1 MHEDRKHSEQTR
13 HPEVVLEIARLDGDV
28 LRIRHA
34 VEMAQ
39 VFFRLDPSAH
49 GPKAYDTLIRS
60 SKPDRIETSDIS
72 AINATMAAR
81 TPLYRW
87 QDLIALDRPAWL
99 MELDPSWALFELTD
113 GDWTARHVESKIA
126 SALAAMIAPG
136 RRLSV
141 VTKVLHMKRP
151 ALIPVCDRL
160 VLEQLGAPANVDHDP
175 AAAAAF
181 IGHVRCEGR
190 RNIDGLR
197 AVQERLAAEG
207 RSLPLVRIFEA
218 LVWQSHPEVWYHKL
232 AALVD
237 EWLDGEPHTSD
248 AATG

>member
-1 MHEDRKHSEQTR
+1 MKMTR
-13 HPEVVLEIARLDGDV
+13 PPEVVLEIARLDGDV

-87 QDLIALDRPAWL
+87 QDLIALDRPGWL
-99 MELDPSWALFELTD
+99 TEVHPSWSLFELTD
-113 GDWTARHVESKIA
+113 GDWASLHVEARIVD
-126 SALAAMIAPG
+126 ALAAMIAPG

-151 ALIPVCDRL
+151 ALVPVCDRL
-160 VLEQLGAPANVDHDP
+160 VLDQLGAPANVDHDP
-175 AAAAAF
+175 VAAAEF
-181 IGHVRCEGR
+181 IGHVRREGR

-207 RSLPLVRIFEA
+207 RAASLVRIFEA
-218 LVWQSHPEVWYHKL
+218 LVWQSHPEVWYQKL

-237 EWLDGEPHTSD
+237 EWSD
-248 AATG
+248 DETVKRTGQ